1 MTLQSAPMTS
11 SIRPETDTPP
21 LLFRLYRLLASVG
34 EPLAQRLL
42 LKRLA
47 RGKED
52 RERLG
57 ERRGE
62 ASAARPR
69 GFLLHVHAASVGE
82 TNSVL
87 PLLDTVHDAYPD
99 LQVLLTTG
107 TVTSARLVQ
116 GKLPAQTFHQFAPLD
131 IPSYVDRFAAHWRP
145 DLSLFVESELWPNM
159 LMALKRQG
167 TATGLINARMSQR
180 SSARWRLTG
189 AASRWLLNSF
199 DLILA
204 QDETDAVRLRMLGAA
219 HAVNAGN
226 LKYDVP
232 APVADEAKLADLR
245 ASLAGRPLFL
255 AASTHSGEEVT
266 IADAHRRATETVPDL
281 LTIIVPRHAERG
293 SEIAEKL
300 RARGFAVA
308 QRSRGEALDEADLYV
323 ADTMGELGL
332 FFRIVPV
339 TFMGGSL
346 VPHGGQNPIE
356 PIKLDSAVLHG
367 PHVHN
372 FSAMYA
378 RLDEY
383 EGARLVRGSHE
394 LAEAIAVMM
403 GDRSRASEM
412 ANRGQLALLDE
423 AGALTRTLEALRPFL
438 DRQAA

>member
-11 SIRPETDTPP
+11 SIRPEIGTPP
-21 LLFRLYRLLASVG
+21 LLFRLYRLFASAG
-34 EPLAQRLL
+34 EPLVRRLL
-42 LKRLA
+42 RKRLA

-62 ASAARPR
+62 TSVERPR

-87 PLLDTVHDAYPD
+87 PLLDTLHDAYPD

-116 GKLPAQTFHQFAPLD
+116 GKLPARTVHQFAPLD
-131 IPSYVDRFAAHWRP
+131 IPAYVDRFAAHWRP

-159 LMALKRQG
+159 LLALKQHG
-167 TATGLINARMSQR
+167 ATTGLINARMSQR
-180 SSARWRLTG
+180 SSSRWRLAG

-204 QDETDAVRLRMLGAA
+204 QDETDAERLRMLGAA

-232 APVADEAKLADLR
+232 PPVADEAKLADLR

-255 AASTHSGEEVT
+255 AASTHSGEEV
-266 IADAHRRATETVPDL
+266 IVAEAHRRSTDTVADL
-281 LTIIVPRHAERG
+281 LTVIVPRHAERG
-293 SEIAEKL
+293 DEIAGKL

-308 QRSRGEALDEADLYV
+308 QRSHGDALDEADIYV

-339 TFMGGSL
+339 TFMGGSA

-367 PHVHN
+367 PYVHN
-372 FSAMYA
+372 FAAMYS
-378 RLDEY
+378 RLDDY
-383 EGARLVRGSHE
+383 EGARLVHNERE
-394 LAEAIAVMM
+394 LADAIMAMTT
-403 GDRSRASEM
+403 DRSRASEM

-423 AGALTRTLEALRPFL
+423 AGALNRTLDALRPFI
-438 DRQAA
+438 DRQAS